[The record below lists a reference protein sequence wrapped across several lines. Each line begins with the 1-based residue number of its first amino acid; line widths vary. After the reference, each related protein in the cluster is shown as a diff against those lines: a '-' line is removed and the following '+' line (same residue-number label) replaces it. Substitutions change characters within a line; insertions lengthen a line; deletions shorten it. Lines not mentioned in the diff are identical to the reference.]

1 MFKKIISEVDFPET
15 ALIYFAVLLCQR
27 GENEF

>member
-1 MFKKIISEVDFPET
+1 MFKKIMPEVDFLKT